1 MYHERN
7 TVAFYSDNN
16 LSFLDYNW
24 LNLSKLYAFFADNAS
39 FFKSDSWEVPSPGE
53 QGILYQ
59 SLKVFYSIIQS
70 HQVVGKT
77 LRQYLLR

>member
-7 TVAFYSDNN
+7 TVAFYSDNQ

-53 QGILYQ
+53 QGILY
-59 SLKVFYSIIQS
+59 
-70 HQVVGKT
+70 
-77 LRQYLLR
+77 